1 MVDQVNELFGKVAIV
16 SGSARNIGRA
26 TAIELAKAGASLV
39 VNARESKDLCEE
51 VVTEIEAA
59 GGKAISCLGDISD
72 PEAVQNIVDDTVG
85 AFGGV
90 DILVNNAAVR
100 SNIPFLEIDQD
111 EWTRIA
117 GTCLQGTLNLS
128 RACIPLMIER
138 GGGAIVSLAGLSSY
152 KGSAGRSHVMATKD
166 GLMGLTRGI
175 AIEFGEKNIRANAAV
190 VGRFDTVRSANA
202 LQSGFTTE
210 PDIPLGRMGVAQD
223 MADVIRFLV
232 GPGSSYISGQTIH
245 VNGAA
250 YCPH

>member
-1 MVDQVNELFGKVAIV
+1 MVDQVNELVGKVAIV

-39 VNARESKDLCEE
+39 VNARESKDLCDE
-51 VVTEIEAA
+51 VVAEIEAA
-59 GGKAISCLGDISD
+59 GGKAITCLGDISD
-72 PEAVQNIVDDTVG
+72 PEAVQNIVDDTVA

-152 KGSAGRSHVMATKD
+152 KGSAGRSHVMATKY

-223 MADVIRFLV
+223 MANVIRFLV

>member
-1 MVDQVNELFGKVAIV
+1 MVDQVNELVGKVAIV

-39 VNARESKDLCEE
+39 VNARESKDLCDE
-51 VVTEIEAA
+51 VVAEIEEA
-59 GGKAISCLGDISD
+59 GGKAITCLGDISD
-72 PEAVQNIVDDTVG
+72 PEKVQNIVDDTVA

-190 VGRFDTVRSANA
+190 VGRFDTIRSANA

>member
-1 MVDQVNELFGKVAIV
+1 MVDQVNELVGKVAIV

-39 VNARESKDLCEE
+39 VNARESKDLCDE
-51 VVTEIEAA
+51 VVAEIEAA
-59 GGKAISCLGDISD
+59 GGKAITCLGDISD
-72 PEAVQNIVDDTVG
+72 PEAVQNIVDDTIS

-223 MADVIRFLV
+223 MANVIRFLV

>member
-1 MVDQVNELFGKVAIV
+1 MVDQVDELVGKVAIV

-26 TAIELAKAGASLV
+26 TAIELAKAGAALV
-39 VNARESKDLCEE
+39 VNARESKDLCDE
-51 VVTEIEAA
+51 VVKEIEAA
-59 GGKAISCLGDISD
+59 GGKAICCLGDISD
-72 PEAVQNIVDDTVG
+72 SGAVQNIIDDTIA

-100 SNIPFLEIDQD
+100 SNIPFLKIDQN

-128 RACIPLMIER
+128 RACIPIMIER

-175 AIEFGEKNIRANAAV
+175 AIEFGEKNIRANTAV

>member
-1 MVDQVNELFGKVAIV
+1 MVDLVNELEGKVAIV

-26 TAIELAKAGASLV
+26 TAIELSKAGASLV
-39 VNARESKDLCEE
+39 VNARESRDLCDE
-51 VVTEIEAA
+51 VVAEIQKA
-59 GGKAISCLGDISD
+59 GGKAITCLADVSD
-72 PEAVQNIVDDTVG
+72 NEAVRNLVG
-85 AFGGV
+85 NAVEEFGGV

-100 SNIPFLEIDQD
+100 SNIPFLEIDQE
-111 EWTRIA
+111 EWARIA

-138 GGGAIVSLAGLSSY
+138 GGGAILSLAGLSSY

-166 GLMGLTRGI
+166 GLMGLTRGL

-190 VGRFDTVRSANA
+190 VGRFDTVRSANS

-210 PDIPLGRMGVAQD
+210 PDIPLGRMGVPQD

-232 GPGSSYISGQTIH
+232 GPGSAYITGQTIH
-245 VNGAA
+245 INGGA

>member
-1 MVDQVNELFGKVAIV
+1 MVDLVNELEGKVAIV

-26 TAIELAKAGASLV
+26 TALELSKAGASLV
-39 VNARESKDLCEE
+39 VNARESRDLCDE
-51 VVTEIEAA
+51 VVAEIQKA
-59 GGKAISCLGDISD
+59 GGKAITCLADISD
-72 PEAVQNIVDDTVG
+72 YEAVRNLVG
-85 AFGGV
+85 NAVAEFGGV

-100 SNIPFLEIDQD
+100 SNIPFLEIDQE
-111 EWTRIA
+111 EWARIA

-128 RACIPLMIER
+128 RACVPLMIER

-166 GLMGLTRGI
+166 GLMGLTRGL

-190 VGRFDTVRSANA
+190 VGRFDTVRSANS
-202 LQSGFTTE
+202 LQSGFATE
-210 PDIPLGRMGVAQD
+210 PDIPLGRMGVPQD

-232 GPGSSYISGQTIH
+232 GPGSAYISGQTIH
-245 VNGAA
+245 VNGGA

>member
-1 MVDQVNELFGKVAIV
+1 MVDQVNELVGKVAIV

-39 VNARESKDLCEE
+39 VNARESKDLCDE
-51 VVTEIEAA
+51 VVAEIEAA
-59 GGKAISCLGDISD
+59 GGKAITCLGDISD
-72 PEAVQNIVDDTVG
+72 PEAVQNIVDDTIS

>member
-1 MVDQVNELFGKVAIV
+1 MVDQVNELVGKVAIV

-39 VNARESKDLCEE
+39 VNARESKDLCDE
-51 VVTEIEAA
+51 VVAEIEAA
-59 GGKAISCLGDISD
+59 GGKAITCLGDISD
-72 PEAVQNIVDDTVG
+72 PEAVQNIVDDTIS

-210 PDIPLGRMGVAQD
+210 PEIPLGRMGVAQD

>member
-1 MVDQVNELFGKVAIV
+1 MVDLVNELEGKVAIV

-26 TAIELAKAGASLV
+26 AAIELSKAGASLV
-39 VNARESKDLCEE
+39 VNARESRDLCDE
-51 VVTEIEAA
+51 VVAEIQKA
-59 GGKAISCLGDISD
+59 GGKAITCLADVSD
-72 PEAVQNIVDDTVG
+72 NEAVRNLVG
-85 AFGGV
+85 NAVEEFGGV

-100 SNIPFLEIDQD
+100 SNIPFLEIDQE
-111 EWTRIA
+111 EWARIA

-152 KGSAGRSHVMATKD
+152 KGSVGRSHVMATKD
-166 GLMGLTRGI
+166 GLMGLTRGL

-190 VGRFDTVRSANA
+190 VGRFDTVRSANS

-210 PDIPLGRMGVAQD
+210 PDIPLGRMGVPQD

-232 GPGSSYISGQTIH
+232 GPGSAYITGQTIH
-245 VNGAA
+245 INGGA

>member
-1 MVDQVNELFGKVAIV
+1 MVDQVNELVGKVAIV

-51 VVTEIEAA
+51 VVKEIEVA

-72 PEAVQNIVDDTVG
+72 PEAVQNMVDDAVA
-85 AFGGV
+85 AFGGI
-90 DILVNNAAVR
+90 DILINNAAVR

-111 EWTRIA
+111 EWVRIA

>member
-1 MVDQVNELFGKVAIV
+1 MVDQVNELVGKVAIV

-39 VNARESKDLCEE
+39 VNARESKNLCDE
-51 VVTEIEAA
+51 VVAEIEAA
-59 GGKAISCLGDISD
+59 GGKAITCLGDISD
-72 PEAVQNIVDDTVG
+72 PEAVQNIVDDTIS

>member
-1 MVDQVNELFGKVAIV
+1 MVDQVNELVGKVAIV

-39 VNARESKDLCEE
+39 VNARESKDLCDE
-51 VVTEIEAA
+51 VVAEIEAA
-59 GGKAISCLGDISD
+59 GGKAITCLGDISD
-72 PEAVQNIVDDTVG
+72 PEAVQNIVDETIS

-223 MADVIRFLV
+223 MANVIRFLV

>member
-1 MVDQVNELFGKVAIV
+1 MVDQVNELVGKVAIV

-39 VNARESKDLCEE
+39 VNARESKDLCDE
-51 VVTEIEAA
+51 VVAEIEAA
-59 GGKAISCLGDISD
+59 GGKAITCLGDISD
-72 PEAVQNIVDDTVG
+72 PEAVQNIVDDTVA

>member
-1 MVDQVNELFGKVAIV
+1 MVNQVNELVGKVAIV

-39 VNARESKDLCEE
+39 VNARESKDLCDE
-51 VVTEIEAA
+51 VVAEIEEA
-59 GGKAISCLGDISD
+59 GGKAITCLGDISD
-72 PEAVQNIVDDTVG
+72 PEKVQNIVDDTVA

-190 VGRFDTVRSANA
+190 VGRFDTIRSANA

>member
-1 MVDQVNELFGKVAIV
+1 MVDQVNELVGKVAIV

-39 VNARESKDLCEE
+39 VNARESKDLCDE
-51 VVTEIEAA
+51 VVAEIEAA
-59 GGKAISCLGDISD
+59 GGKAITCLGDISD
-72 PEAVQNIVDDTVG
+72 PEAVQNIVDETIS

>member
-1 MVDQVNELFGKVAIV
+1 MVDQVNELVGKVAIV

-39 VNARESKDLCEE
+39 VNARESKDLCDE
-51 VVTEIEAA
+51 VVAEIEAA
-59 GGKAISCLGDISD
+59 GGKAMTCLGDISD
-72 PEAVQNIVDDTVG
+72 PEVVQNIVDDTIS

>member
-1 MVDQVNELFGKVAIV
+1 MVDQVNELVGKVAIV

-39 VNARESKDLCEE
+39 VNARESKDLCDE
-51 VVTEIEAA
+51 VVAEIEVA
-59 GGKAISCLGDISD
+59 GGKAITCLGDISD
-72 PEAVQNIVDDTVG
+72 PEAVQNIVDDTISE
-85 AFGGV
+85 FGGV

>member
-1 MVDQVNELFGKVAIV
+1 MVDQVNELVGKVAIV

-39 VNARESKDLCEE
+39 VNARESKDLCDE
-51 VVTEIEAA
+51 VVAEIEAA
-59 GGKAISCLGDISD
+59 GGKAITCLGDISD
-72 PEAVQNIVDDTVG
+72 PEAVENIVDDTVA

>member
-1 MVDQVNELFGKVAIV
+1 MVDQVNELVGKVAIV

-39 VNARESKDLCEE
+39 VNARESKDLCDE
-51 VVTEIEAA
+51 VVAEIEAA
-59 GGKAISCLGDISD
+59 GGKAMTCLGDISD
-72 PEAVQNIVDDTVG
+72 PEAVQNIVDDTISE
-85 AFGGV
+85 FGGV

-223 MADVIRFLV
+223 MANVIRFLV

>member
-1 MVDQVNELFGKVAIV
+1 MVDQVNELVGKVAIV

-39 VNARESKDLCEE
+39 VNARESKDLCDE
-51 VVTEIEAA
+51 VVAEIEAA
-59 GGKAISCLGDISD
+59 GGKAMTCLGDISD
-72 PEAVQNIVDDTVG
+72 PEAVQNIVDDTIS

>member
-1 MVDQVNELFGKVAIV
+1 MVDLVNELEGKVAIV

-39 VNARESKDLCEE
+39 VNARESRDLCDE
-51 VVTEIEAA
+51 VVAEIQKA
-59 GGKAISCLGDISD
+59 GGKAITCLADISD
-72 PEAVQNIVDDTVG
+72 HEAVRNLVG
-85 AFGGV
+85 NAVEEFGGV

-100 SNIPFLEIDQD
+100 SNIPFLEIDQE
-111 EWTRIA
+111 EWARIA

-166 GLMGLTRGI
+166 GLMGLTRGL

-190 VGRFDTVRSANA
+190 VGRFDTVRSANS

-210 PDIPLGRMGVAQD
+210 PDIPLGRMGAPQD
-223 MADVIRFLV
+223 MADAIRFLV
-232 GPGSSYISGQTIH
+232 GPGSAYITGQTIH
-245 VNGAA
+245 INGGA